1 MSKKAVAGILPTERS
16 PKARVLLVSASDG
29 SHKVQWANHGLE
41 RRNAM
46 SPTRISVDAELCAR
60 AARGYVG
67 PSKASTKTFLFVA
80 LIATAASI
88 GASLAAQTSNASGK
102 GVAKPFRG
110 SRSPAETKS
119 RQITPVQPGR
129 GSTAR
134 AITKPSRTRV
144 PSGTTAT
151 TRRPAT
157 GPNMGS
163 ATLNVTPRTN
173 NPLAPLMPN
182 KTTSGSGTRA
192 GSGPLHNTG
201 RVSGTGMGPR
211 GTAPAIIRPGA
222 KFNTGVN
229 GTGVRRK
236 N

>member
-1 MSKKAVAGILPTERS
+1 MTGRLPTERS
-16 PKARVLLVSASDG
+16 PKARVLLVSVSDG
-29 SHKVQWANHGLE
+29 SHKVQWANDGLE

-46 SPTRISVDAELCAR
+46 SPTRILVDAELCAR
-60 AARGYVG
+60 AARGYAG
-67 PSKASTKTFLFVA
+67 PWKASTTIFLFVA

-110 SRSPAETKS
+110 SRSPAETNG

-129 GSTAR
+129 GKAAS
-134 AITKPSRTRV
+134 AITKPPRTRV

-151 TRRPAT
+151 TRPAT
-157 GPNMGS
+157 GPNMGG
-163 ATLNVTPRTN
+163 ATLNVTPRSN
-173 NPLAPLMPN
+173 NPLAPRMPN
-182 KTTSGSGTRA
+182 ITTSGSGTRA

-201 RVSGTGMGPR
+201 RVSGTGMSPR
-211 GTAPAIIRPGA
+211 GTALAIIRPGA